1 MNPRKFQ
8 LSEAQSLFQK
18 LDFNISGSDI
28 DRIGTYVEGKSCAIR
43 VKPYPS
49 VIEGKCDVS
58 ITIFPLDRNNSQVSG
73 IEFGLFKPNAKKLFA
88 ETNQRGQAWFRS
100 VRAGEGYRIKKLTA
114 VGKWFEN
121 IFQKDFLPP
130 IQLLKPAFGGVMGA
144 ANAPLPGHLGTG
156 IKRAKKIDLTEAEI
170 VLVVQV
176 EHANDGTLKVT
187 FNIHPS
193 EAQYLPQGLQFEA
206 LDELGNSLGQ
216 VQAQNKDQLLYL
228 ELDGWTNEEI
238 LSVKIA
244 LGNVSVTENFVNSSF
259 LEEESL

>member
-1 MNPRKFQ
+1 MIFKRLQTEIPSLLQSVDISIGGGYRERIGEFIKGETCEIRIKPIPTVGELFDVSLTISPFGNKSQ
-8 LSEAQSLFQK
+8 LS
-18 LDFNISGSDI
+18 N
-28 DRIGTYVEGKSCAIR
+28 
-43 VKPYPS
+43 
-49 VIEGKCDVS
+49 
-58 ITIFPLDRNNSQVSG
+58 

-88 ETNQRGQAWFRS
+88 ETNQRGRAWFRS

-121 IFQKDFLPP
+121 IFQKDYLP
-130 IQLLKPAFGGVMGA
+130 IRLLWKPAYGGVMGA
-144 ANAPLPGHLGTG
+144 AAAPLPGPLGPA

-176 EHANDGTLKVT
+176 EHANDGTIKVT

-193 EAQYLPQGLQFEA
+193 EAQYLPQELQFEV